1 MVEKWLL
8 QVEDV
13 MINSIRKV
21 ISEAVEAYKKTVRDR
36 WVLEWPGQVILCGS
50 SIFWTTEV
58 TEAMAR
64 ENGIQVTCDDF
75 SLNNICGKD
84 TFHKYFT

>member
-21 ISEAVEAYKKTVRDR
+21 ISESVEAYKKTVRGR

-50 SIFWTTEV
+50 SIFWTAEV
-58 TEAMAR
+58 TEAMAK
-64 ENGIQVTCDDF
+64 ENGIKVMSDDF
-75 SLNNICGKD
+75 SLNNINMTKIPFMC
-84 TFHKYFT
+84 FM